1 MLPRPSS
8 RLAGGGST
16 ARVDIPPDLRRFVP
30 DGIADLDEFQFS
42 ALPAPTAQGRNF
54 ESELTSG
61 LAFIHQGKVGAKDL
75 TSASL

>member
-30 DGIADLDEFQFS
+30 DGIADFYEFQLS
-42 ALPAPTAQGRNF
+42 ALPSPTAQGRNLKPK
-54 ESELTSG
+54 LTSG
-61 LAFIHQGKVGAKDL
+61 LAFIHQGGTGANDL
-75 TSASL
+75 AGAGL